1 MDAPRES
8 VGAHP
13 RTCRAGR
20 PSPSRVVR
28 SAIMPFG
35 TWNEVGL
42 VAFLAFLIVVGT
54 KIGTIGG
61 ALGSLF
67 AKKR

>member
-1 MDAPRES
+1 
-8 VGAHP
+8 
-13 RTCRAGR
+13 
-20 PSPSRVVR
+20 
-28 SAIMPFG
+28 MPFG

-61 ALGSLF
+61 ALGGLF

>member
-1 MDAPRES
+1 
-8 VGAHP
+8 
-13 RTCRAGR
+13 
-20 PSPSRVVR
+20 
-28 SAIMPFG
+28 MPFG

-61 ALGSLF
+61 ALGGLF
-67 AKKR
+67 SAGEGTRPRPPPK